1 MKNTLKISNLAFS
14 REENHIFKDF
24 SIVCTSESVSLFEG
38 KNGIGKSTLLDLI
51 AGIETPSH
59 GLIELNNSVF
69 QNGQQ
74 NIIPTESRKIG
85 YIFQDFGLFAHLTV
99 KENICFSRGNVTDQE
114 VSIITSALGLD
125 EILEKDIDKI
135 SGGQQQRTA
144 IARTLISS
152 PIIILADEPF
162 SNLDEEAARN
172 IQRFLFNWVKQKNQ
186 ILILVSHN
194 SETLIEELKQ
204 NTIFLG

>member
-1 MKNTLKISNLAFS
+1 MKNNLKISNLAFS
-14 REENHIFKDF
+14 RGKNPIFKEF
-24 SIVCTSESVSLFEG
+24 SIACSSDSVSLIEG

-69 QNGQQ
+69 QNGK
-74 NIIPTESRKIG
+74 NNLIPTEYRNIG

-99 KENICFSRGNVTDQE
+99 RENIYFSRGNITDQE
-114 VSIITSALGLD
+114 ISIITSILGLN
-125 EILEKDIDKI
+125 EILDEDIDKI

-172 IQRFLFNWVKQKNQ
+172 IQRFLFDWEIGRAHV
-186 ILILVSHN
+186 
-194 SETLIEELKQ
+194 
-204 NTIFLG
+204 